1 MKIIKT
7 LFSLLLTGSLLI
19 SACNNS
25 GKEEEAKVNDD
36 KEEIQGMLDEY
47 NRHFKMGE
55 FAAMTDYIYPR
66 VFEDFTKEQ
75 MIAGQQQ
82 SLHSELFDV
91 IVNSITIDSISD
103 VYTHNA
109 DKYALA
115 THKARN
121 TFQFKNEAT
130 EEILNAY
137 CMNFRNSLGEAN
149 VKCNI
154 PGKNFDVTMQ
164 DISFLIYSDKDKKW
178 FTLGTTNPEDVN
190 KFIPEEIR
198 EKLNVEN

>member
-7 LFSLLLTGSLLI
+7 IFSLLLTGSLLL

-25 GKEEEAKVNDD
+25 GKEEAKVNTD
-36 KEEIQGMLDEY
+36 KEEIKKTLDTY
-47 NRHFKMGE
+47 NAHFMKGE
-55 FAAMTDYIYPR
+55 FAAMTDYIYPLM
-66 VFEDFTKEQ
+66 FGDFTKEQ
-75 MIAGQQQ
+75 MIAGQEQ

-91 IVNSITIDSISD
+91 SINSITIDSISD
-103 VYTHNA
+103 VYMHNA

-137 CMNFRNSLGEAN
+137 CMNFKNSLGEAN

-198 EKLNVEN
+198 KKLNIEN